1 MVAFLFLFM
10 VALEKMWERMENYY
24 HAHFSKRPEQVII
37 QEYGR
42 TRSLSLVK
50 AAVMAGLYEKI

>member
-24 HAHFSKRPEQVII
+24 HAHFSKRPEQVNKNTK
-37 QEYGR
+37 Y
-42 TRSLSLVK
+42 TRVW
-50 AAVMAGLYEKI
+50 

>member
-24 HAHFSKRPEQVII
+24 HAHFSKRPEQVNI
-37 QEYGR
+37 QEYDR
-42 TRSLSLVK
+42 TRSFSLV
-50 AAVMAGLYEKI
+50 